1 MNLTHSISHST
12 ALTRL
17 IQCFFAVILLFA
29 GLTTTGCGLIDSNG
43 PEDVEVVASQEVD
56 DDAGFEDI
64 EDGDDSPATIDDEE
78 GYPDGAPALPVTKEV
93 CTIIKFHP
101 AVELPDEIEFCS

>member
-1 MNLTHSISHST
+1 M
-12 ALTRL
+12 
-17 IQCFFAVILLFA
+17 
-29 GLTTTGCGLIDSNG
+29 
-43 PEDVEVVASQEVD
+43 D